1 MLRNKLQIILV
12 LIFCTVGLTSFPQL
26 DSLELELEIKE
37 GDERFELLLDISKEY
52 WYVDPLKSVDYAKS
66 SFELAKKNNNEI
78 QKARALNRMAN
89 GYYFLEQY
97 KLALEYYVKSLELS
111 EVNNYEKGISD
122 ACNNIGLIY
131 EVLGDYD
138 MAVGYYI
145 RSLEIETRLENQ
157 AGVAS
162 ASLNLGNIYYRLNQF
177 DKALNLYYKCVEIY
191 TTLDELKGILDTY
204 NNIGSTYSQL
214 YQLDSSLKY
223 YEKSLELIEQV
234 DIPDIKSTTLNN
246 LGTVYYDKGEY
257 TKALEL
263 FNQALTIEIGQENL
277 WSEAN
282 TIRNIG
288 GVYLMLKKDKQA
300 ISYFLNAAEIAEKI
314 GAKHLL
320 MDSYF
325 DIAGYYEEKKDYQ
338 KTFEYFQMAS
348 DLKDS
353 IYNQL
358 SSQQIAEIETRYNF
372 RNKDQQ
378 LKIITKDNE
387 LKNLKIET
395 QRYIIYAV
403 ASIGL
408 FILALFLVFYTRSR
422 VYKKARIIL
431 ETKNKKITE
440 QKILLEKAL
449 SELKESDEKHVSLI
463 KSIQDG
469 IFVLQNERVR
479 FANESFAKI
488 TGYSMDEIHDLE
500 YKDLIHPDDLK
511 LIVSNYTR
519 RLKGEDIPTSYE
531 FKMLSRDGETLHIS
545 ISVGLINYLG
555 KPAHIGTIKD
565 ITGRKT
571 YESQLIKEKEKA
583 ENATKSKSLFLAGIS
598 HEIRNHMSSIIGIT
612 EVLSETRLT
621 AEQKGFVDVINTS
634 GNTLLSIIN
643 DILDFSKIEAGQIVL
658 EDREFNIR
666 ALINEVV
673 TMHDVMSKQ
682 KNLYLTSEIEKSIP
696 EIIKGDSTRLG
707 QVLINLVNNAL
718 KFTDKG
724 GITIKVGHKI
734 LNHLDKNKNLTSF
747 ILNVD
752 VVDTGIG
759 IAQSSQEK
767 LFKPFS
773 QTHAAAK
780 RKQGGTGLGLAIC
793 KQLVELMDGEIGI
806 TSEIEKG
813 SNFWFKVKMQIPQS
827 IDHTEE
833 VKKPKKISYKKQLKV
848 LIVED
853 NILNQQLTTNILVKN
868 GHSADVAENG
878 KVGLGLFKRNNY
890 DVVLMDIQMPVMDG
904 IQATRLIREYESYND
919 HKKTQ
924 IIAVTAF
931 SRDGEQQKLLD
942 AGIDQY
948 LGKPFKSAELLSLLD
963 NLDVI

>member
-1 MLRNKLQIILV
+1 MLKNILQTILV
-12 LIFCTVGLTSFPQL
+12 LIFSTTGLTSFPQI
-26 DSLELELEIKE
+26 DSLVLDLQLKE

-66 SFELAKKNNNEI
+66 SFELAKMNNNEI
-78 QKARALNRMAN
+78 QKARALNRLAN

-177 DKALNLYYKCVEIY
+177 DKALNLYYKCVKIY
-191 TTLDELKGILDTY
+191 TALDELRGILDTY

-223 YEKSLELIEQV
+223 YERSLELIEQI

-257 TKALEL
+257 RKALEL
-263 FNQALTIEIGQENL
+263 FNQALHIEIGQENL

-314 GAKHLL
+314 GAKQLL

-325 DIAGYYEEKKDYQ
+325 DIAGYYQEKKDYQ

-348 DLKDS
+348 NLKDS

-358 SSQQIAEIETRYNF
+358 SSQQIAEIETKYNF

-378 LKIITKDNE
+378 LKIIIKDNE

-422 VYKKARIIL
+422 VYNKARVIL
-431 ETKNKKITE
+431 EIKNKKITE

-463 KSIQDG
+463 QSIQDG
-469 IFVLQNERVR
+469 IFVLQNEKVR
-479 FANESFAKI
+479 FANESFAEI
-488 TGYSMDEIHDLE
+488 TGYSLDEIHDLE
-500 YKDLIHPDDLK
+500 YQDLIHPDDQK
-511 LIVSNYTR
+511 QIVSNYTR
-519 RLKGEDIPTSYE
+519 RLKGENIPSSYE
-531 FKMLSRDGETLHIS
+531 FRMLNKNGETLQIS
-545 ISVGLINYLG
+545 ISVRLINYLG

-565 ITGRKT
+565 ITDQKT

-621 AEQKGFVDVINTS
+621 AEQKDFVTVVNTS

-643 DILDFSKIEAGQIVL
+643 DILDFSKIEAGQIIL

-666 ALINEVV
+666 ALINEVI
-673 TMHDVMSKQ
+673 TMHDVMAKQ
-682 KNLYLTSEIEKSIP
+682 KGLDLTSEIDKSIP

-707 QVLINLVNNAL
+707 QVLTNLVNNAL

-759 IAQSSQEK
+759 IAPPSQEK

-773 QTHAAAK
+773 QTHAAAQ

-806 TSEIEKG
+806 TSEIKKG
-813 SNFWFKVKMQIPQS
+813 SNFWFKVRMQIPQS
-827 IDHTEE
+827 IDHAEE
-833 VKKPKKISYKKQLKV
+833 VKKPSNKKQLKV

-853 NILNQQLTTNILVKN
+853 NILNQQLTTNILAKN
-868 GHSADVAENG
+868 GHVADVADNG
-878 KVGLGLFKRNNY
+878 KIGLDLFKRKDY

-904 IQATRLIREYESYND
+904 IQATRLIREYEAYNN

-931 SRDGEQQKLLD
+931 SGDGEQQKLLD

-948 LGKPFKSAELLSLLD
+948 LGKPFKSAELLSILE
-963 NLDVI
+963 NLDRV